1 MDKKMKD
8 RVLKAANAKHVK
20 ADMWL
25 WVKITFACI
34 AGIVLSLVFT
44 PQIADYVDS
53 WHPYTQLGVTLGFVL
68 IAFLF
73 IKRIT
78 K

>member
-1 MDKKMKD
+1 MRD
-8 RVLKAANAKHVK
+8 RVLKAANSKHVK

-25 WVKITFACI
+25 WLKITTAIMF
-34 AGIVLSLVFT
+34 GIILSLVFT
-44 PQIADYVDS
+44 PDIADYVDS

-68 IAFLF
+68 IAYLF